1 MIELAKYNQHL
12 RKADIDAYLSHL
24 DNNKRISQYEATCII
39 MFVLKDTLGYR
50 KAIKILHSM
59 GIESL

>member
-12 RKADIDAYLSHL
+12 RKADIDAYMMHL
-24 DNNKRISQYEATCII
+24 DHNKRVSQYEATCII
-39 MFVLKDTLGYR
+39 MYVLKETIGYR
-50 KAIKILHSM
+50 KAIKVLHSM